1 MILSRFENH
10 QDTLFF
16 NIYQLV
22 ESFAKDCGVNCSVI
36 MNGLIDKM
44 IRLLDKVCRF
54 VSTNSKKLAHGLD
67 FLDPRSLICFQQ
79 DIHAQGIM
87 RGLCAV

>member
-16 NIYQLV
+16 NIYQSV

-36 MNGLIDKM
+36 MNGRIDKM
-44 IRLLDKVCRF
+44 IRLLAKVCRC
-54 VSTNSKKLAHGLD
+54 VSTNSKRLAYGLD
-67 FLDPRSLICFQQ
+67 FIDLRSLICLQQ
-79 DIHAQGIM
+79 DIHTQE
-87 RGLCAV
+87 